1 MRILLAEDEDKIR
14 KSIELNLSLEG
25 YDVVSAADGRRAL
38 DCVESQHFDL
48 LVLDIM
54 LPGVDGFT
62 ICEKIRLRNKS
73 IGIII
78 VSARDAAEDRITG
91 LKLGADDYL
100 TKPFHFEELLLR
112 IRNILKR
119 KEANASAAETD
130 EFRWNGNSV
139 NFVTFTAYGPHGHV
153 ELTNK
158 EALLL
163 KLFVERKN
171 EVVSRQQILQTVWDY
186 DVYPSTRTIDN
197 FILSIRKYF
206 EEDPREPRYFHSVR
220 GVGYKFTPEAD

>member
-130 EFRWNGNSV
+130 EFRWNSNSV
-139 NFVTFTAYGPHGHV
+139 NFVTFTAHGPHGHV

-171 EVVSRQQILQTVWDY
+171 KVVSRQQILQTVWDY

>member
-14 KSIELNLSLEG
+14 KSIELNLTLEG
-25 YDVVSAADGRRAL
+25 YEVVTAADGRKAL
-38 DCVESQHFDL
+38 DCIESQHFDL

-54 LPGVDGFT
+54 LPEVDGFT

-78 VSARDAAEDRITG
+78 VSARDGADDRITG

-100 TKPFHFEELLLR
+100 TKPFHFEELMLR

-119 KEANASAAETD
+119 KETANAVEAD
-130 EFRWNGNSV
+130 EFSWNGNSV
-139 NFVTFTAYGPHGHV
+139 NFVTFSAIGPHGKI

-158 EALLL
+158 ETLLL
-163 KLFVERKN
+163 KLFAERKN
-171 EVVSRQQILQTVWDY
+171 EVVSRQQILQTVWGY

-206 EEDPREPRYFHSVR
+206 EEDPKEPKYFHSIR
-220 GVGYKFTPEAD
+220 GVGYKFTP

>member
-14 KSIELNLSLEG
+14 KSLELNLSLEG

-139 NFVTFTAYGPHGHV
+139 NFVTFTAHGPHGHV